1 MSAVGAAG
9 RSDTIVRVKRVRAVI
24 IASVLA
30 VAAGAPGVARAEGEP
45 ASSLPDGVVAAGVRI
60 AGVDVS
66 GMTTEQARSA
76 VVLRHVEA
84 RMRPMLVTFKGRRFA
99 IEPRSAGYSADIDY
113 ALAGAL
119 TFGRTQAVPEGGVDV
134 PLKESVNRARIRS
147 LLARRAPRMSV
158 PPVDAA
164 LGFVNGEPRVRE
176 ARFGAKLDQARASR
190 LVATALLSR
199 NFSRYALPSVRVA
212 PAVTSIGPVV
222 VVDRSAFKLRL
233 YRGEK
238 RIRTYPIAV
247 GTATYPTP
255 AGRFRVIMKQRNPTW
270 FPPSSPWARG
280 LGPVPPGPGN
290 PLGTRWMGTSA
301 PGIGFHGTP
310 ASGSIGTRASHGCI
324 RMYVGDAEDLYD
336 RIDIGTP
343 ILIR

>member
-1 MSAVGAAG
+1 MP
-9 RSDTIVRVKRVRAVI
+9 RVKRLGSVI
-24 IASVLA
+24 IGAALA
-30 VAAGAPGVARAEGEP
+30 AAAVPAMALGVGEVAVPPAE
-45 ASSLPDGVVAAGVRI
+45 GVVATGVRI
-60 AGVDVS
+60 GGIDVS
-66 GMTTEQARSA
+66 GMTTEQARAA
-76 VVLRHVEA
+76 VVTQVVEG
-84 RMRPMLVTFKGRRFA
+84 RMKPMLVTFKGRRFT
-99 IEPRSAGYSADIDY
+99 IDPRSAGYSADIDY

-119 TFGRTQAVPEGGVDV
+119 TFGRTQPVPATGADV
-134 PLKESVNRARIRS
+134 PLKESVNRKRIRS
-147 LLARRAPRMSV
+147 LLARRAERL
-158 PPVDAA
+158 DTA
-164 LGFVNGEPRVRE
+164 LSFANGEPRVRK
-176 ARFGAKLDQARASR
+176 ARFGSRVDLVRAER

-199 NFSRYALPSVRVA
+199 AFPSYALPAARVA

-222 VVDRSAFKLRL
+222 VVDRYAFKLRV

-247 GTATYPTP
+247 GTSTYPTP
-255 AGRFRVIMKQRNPTW
+255 AGRFHLVMKQRNPTW
-270 FPPSSPWARG
+270 FPPSSPWAAG

-310 ASGSIGTRASHGCI
+310 SSGSIGTRASHGCI

-343 ILIR
+343 ILIK